1 MWLEGWIMKVCLKKK
16 KVWFVGISDRLM
28 CIVNHQGI
36 SDRLMC
42 IVNHQEGIQVT
53 SPKLISLYRA
63 TFSLSI

>member
-28 CIVNHQGI
+28 CIVNHQ
-36 SDRLMC
+36 
-42 IVNHQEGIQVT
+42 EGIQVT
-53 SPKLISLYRA
+53 SPKFISLYRA